1 MGNGCS
7 QPQATADQ
15 PQLLGKKKYIIDVGA
30 ITMQIDERKSTTP
43 GAVVVFAPKDYLGL
57 AISFREK
64 NGNLYAREY
73 TDKDLLEDKDA
84 QGITHGWAPFF
95 KSIASDVTKGR
106 ATVQVNSGKEVK
118 VSVIVT
124 STKDPLDQPYTM
136 VLKPK
141 SSSNKD
147 LIQYMIEP
155 LSKMVQAKRLNPSD
169 HEKEARFVNIEVN
182 SVVRKASIE
191 RNTGIIARLDPGMKD
206 LRETADTAGKKS
218 TALSLEV
225 SKVERRLRRVKR
237 PKDLKHPLDA
247 LLEDGGAR
255 PFAHVSHA
263 EEHEPVE
270 RAWMVELADVLRTQL
285 PGKKDKE
292 LADHLDQLTRSPS
305 NPEVQRLMAVSKDF
319 PLTYFARLDEWDYNV
334 FEVDSITG
342 GNSLF
347 YTTYALL
354 HKMGLPA
361 HFNIDD
367 TVLRNFLRAIQ
378 AGYHPNPYHNS
389 MHAADVTHVNYYIMT
404 KCKLNKEC
412 GLTQEQI
419 LAGILAGA
427 IHDYDHPGLNNSFHA
442 NTNAYLST
450 LYNDRSILENHH
462 LACVY
467 EILRLP
473 KHNIFAKMTDEQ
485 VREIRETMI
494 EMVLSTDMGMHGKI
508 LSQFQRRIQEGTP
521 WSTKKEDAH
530 LALSMSIK
538 MADISNCGRPTH
550 LYTNWAK
557 NIAAEFYNQGDVELK
572 LKMPISPFM
581 DRKKDKSD
589 FPKGQASFI
598 NFIVIPT
605 FEAMSEF
612 LPDLSFSLQHCT
624 ENREYWRR
632 RSD

>member
-1 MGNGCS
+1 MGQGCVS
-7 QPQATADQ
+7 TPQDAST

-30 ITMQIDERKSTTP
+30 ITMQIDERRSTAP
-43 GAVVVFAPKDYLGL
+43 GAVVVFSPNYPGL
-57 AISFREK
+57 VVVYREK
-64 NGNLYAREY
+64 SGGLYAKEY
-73 TDKDLLEDKDA
+73 TDQDLEEDKET

-95 KSIASDVTKGR
+95 KSIASDVTKGK
-106 ATVQVNSGKEVK
+106 AAVVVNSGTEVK
-118 VSVIVT
+118 VTVVVT
-124 STKDPLDQPYTM
+124 STKDPLDQTYTM
-136 VLKPK
+136 TLKPK
-141 SSSNKD
+141 AGTTKEM
-147 LIQYMIEP
+147 IHYMISP

-169 HEKEARFVNIEVN
+169 AEKEVRYVNMEVN
-182 SVVRKASIE
+182 TVVRKASIA
-191 RNTGIIARLDPGMKD
+191 RNSGIITRLDPEMKN
-206 LRETADTAGKKS
+206 LRENADTAGKKS
-218 TALSLEV
+218 TSLSLEV

-237 PKDLKHPLDA
+237 PKDVKHLLDA

-255 PFAHVSHA
+255 SFTHISHA
-263 EEHEPVE
+263 EEHEPSE
-270 RAWMVELADVLRTQL
+270 RVMMIELADVLKVHL
-285 PGKKDKE
+285 PGKANKE
-292 LADHLDQLTRSPS
+292 LADHLEKITKAPS

-319 PLTYFARLDEWDYNV
+319 PLTLFSHLDEWDYNV
-334 FEVDSITG
+334 FDVETMTG

-354 HKMGLPA
+354 HKLGLPD
-361 HFNIDD
+361 HFSIDD
-367 TVLRNFLRAIQ
+367 KVLRNFLLAVQ

-389 MHAADVTHVNYYIMT
+389 VHAADVAQINYYIMM
-404 KCKLNKEC
+404 KCKLHKEC
-412 GLTQEQI
+412 SLSQEQI
-419 LAGILAGA
+419 LASILAGA

-442 NTNAYLST
+442 HTNAYLAT

-462 LACVY
+462 LACVF
-467 EILRLP
+467 EILRLA
-473 KHNIFAKMTDEQ
+473 KFNILAKMTEDQ

-538 MADISNCGRPTH
+538 MADIANCGRPTH

-572 LKMPISPFM
+572 LKMAVSPFM
-581 DRKKDKSD
+581 DRKKDKGD

-612 LPDLSFSLQHCT
+612 LPELAFSLQHCT
-624 ENREYWRR
+624 DNREYWRR